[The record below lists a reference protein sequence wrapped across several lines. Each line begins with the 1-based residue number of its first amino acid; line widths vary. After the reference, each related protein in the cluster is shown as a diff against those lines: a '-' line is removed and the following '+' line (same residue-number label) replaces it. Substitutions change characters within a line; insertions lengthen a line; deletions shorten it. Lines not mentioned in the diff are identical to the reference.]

1 MTQQNENS
9 AKNTTGE
16 QNANKIVSGGGKKDE
31 RSKLAS
37 FEQNPYESE
46 HFVDTSKPVW
56 NYSLL
61 TDEDVRNYQ
70 AGTNYSLYEKFGSHS
85 IKVHDVWGMYF
96 CVWAPNATS
105 VSVTGNFNHWKN
117 HEHELYPRWDRSGIW
132 EGFIPGLNL
141 GESYKYYIVGFGGKE
156 QDKGDPFANF
166 WEKRPLTASITWDM
180 HYEWK
185 DEEWMNQRK
194 DNNSLESPW
203 SVYEVHLASWMRPDK
218 NDEETYNTYDQIR
231 ERLVPLRKRTGF
243 YACGVYAC
251 HGTSF

>member
-1 MTQQNENS
+1 MTQQNQNS
-9 AKNTTGE
+9 AKNTTEE
-16 QNANKIVSGGGKKDE
+16 QNANKIVSGGEKTDE

-37 FEQNPYESE
+37 FEHNPYESA

-61 TDEDVRNYQ
+61 IDEDVRNYQ

-85 IKVHDVWGMYF
+85 IKVNDVWGIYF

-180 HYEWK
+180 Y
-185 DEEWMNQRK
+185 
-194 DNNSLESPW
+194 
-203 SVYEVHLASWMRPDK
+203 
-218 NDEETYNTYDQIR
+218 
-231 ERLVPLRKRTGF
+231 
-243 YACGVYAC
+243 
-251 HGTSF
+251 